1 MNARG
6 VAIQG
11 GLAALVLVGAY
22 ATWQREPE
30 MSTGEVFV
38 LDLTKNDLEK
48 VRFEDQEGKSWSE
61 LSKGKDAEGSFVYV
75 RLSGYDSTGA
85 ALPSGHPGI
94 ALKLPERQVRG
105 NENAERLLERFAP
118 LRATRALG
126 VLDGT
131 KLKELGLETPKTFLE
146 VSGRGVARR
155 YAIVPAPP
163 GGTDPYI
170 KDLQDNKVYIVP
182 RPLLSDMQSAQT
194 NLVERRLHAFRIE
207 EIERVSITGAGTKK
221 ELTASRIDE
230 YPGIRLTPT
239 ETPGKPDETLKNW
252 HDRIFNLFPTEVL
265 GKDEVPPPAPP
276 VVALRLEYR
285 ARGRNLGWV
294 ELARS
299 GAPAASAVPGA
310 TTPHEVFARSEFT
323 AGWIKLSTD
332 AQNLLTEGEG
342 LLTKK

>member
-22 ATWQREPE
+22 ATWQRAPE

-48 VRFEDQEGKSWSE
+48 VRFEDGEGKSWSE
-61 LSKGKDAEGSFVYV
+61 LSKGKDAEGSFATCA
-75 RLSGYDSTGA
+75 S
-85 ALPSGHPGI
+85 
-94 ALKLPERQVRG
+94 
-105 NENAERLLERFAP
+105 
-118 LRATRALG
+118 RATTARAPPCPPGTRAFRSSCRSARCGETKRGATTRAVRTPAGHRALG
-126 VLDGT
+126 VLDGA
-131 KLKELGLETPKTFLE
+131 KLKELGLERRRR
-146 VSGRGVARR
+146 SSRCRGAGSRGDR
-155 YAIVPAPP
+155 DRAAPP

-207 EIERVSITGAGTKK
+207 EIERVSYHGRGDQEGAHG
-221 ELTASRIDE
+221 EPHRRVSRH
-230 YPGIRLTPT
+230 PPH
-239 ETPGKPDETLKNW
+239 PDR
-252 HDRIFNLFPTEVL
+252 DA
-265 GKDEVPPPAPP
+265 GQ
-276 VVALRLEYR
+276 
-285 ARGRNLGWV
+285 ARRDPE

-299 GAPAASAVPGA
+299 HLQPLPDRGAGQGRGPAAGAAGGGAAARVPRPRPEPRLGRAGPQRDARRLGHAGA
-310 TTPHEVFARSEFT
+310 STPHEVFARSEFT